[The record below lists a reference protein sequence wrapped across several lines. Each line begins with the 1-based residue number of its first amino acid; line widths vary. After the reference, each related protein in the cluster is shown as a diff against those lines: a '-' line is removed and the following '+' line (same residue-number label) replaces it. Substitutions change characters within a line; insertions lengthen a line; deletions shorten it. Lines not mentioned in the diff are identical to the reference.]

1 MLGNN
6 SNLEIFNRIN
16 ETDEKIDA
24 HANNFADKYNPDLT
38 YVAGDLRI
46 YNNALWRAK
55 QNIDVAEPWTE
66 SHWESTNITE
76 VIGSVYSSL
85 NSRIRCG
92 TATINYDGNSDENYI
107 DHNCGFNDTN
117 YVILYASRYY
127 SVIPAMAKPVDGNR
141 AQIKMF
147 DWSITDGG
155 SPTDVR
161 IISSWASTIT
171 VSWVAIKL

>member
-85 NSRIRCG
+85 NSSLTPTEIEIETTIDGIHAYRMGRQVFVFMENMNRPAWSAGYI
-92 TATINYDGNSDENYI
+92 ATGLPNPINNFVAVGYKGNPFSFGGDGIYSDGNTSSGWESFATSYI
-107 DHNCGFNDTN
+107 T
-117 YVILYASRYY
+117 AE
-127 SVIPAMAKPVDGNR
+127 
-141 AQIKMF
+141 
-147 DWSITDGG
+147 
-155 SPTDVR
+155 
-161 IISSWASTIT
+161 
-171 VSWVAIKL
+171 